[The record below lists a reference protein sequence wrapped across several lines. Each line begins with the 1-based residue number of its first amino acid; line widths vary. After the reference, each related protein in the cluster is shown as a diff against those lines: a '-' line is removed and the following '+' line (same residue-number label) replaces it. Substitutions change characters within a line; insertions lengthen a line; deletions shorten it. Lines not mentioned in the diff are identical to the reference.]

1 MFTVHHRLERVEFVF
16 WFLCCGQPFILV
28 TCTHVHV
35 ATSTIDADQPDKNR
49 SARFSFVCW
58 RVHVNISHE
67 ARTRNIHLK
76 LYLYSIYLSP
86 SSFFN
91 SIFFFYLLLFGVY
104 TERWYAESSARSTA
118 KAGWFSSATYMLNT
132 VDSWNASRSNHSAVH
147 QLKLWTVSWCIL
159 S

>member
-91 SIFFFYLLLFGVY
+91 SIFFFYPPFIWCVHRTMVCWKFGPVHS
-104 TERWYAESSARSTA
+104 ESRLVFKRNLYA
-118 KAGWFSSATYMLNT
+118 
-132 VDSWNASRSNHSAVH
+132 
-147 QLKLWTVSWCIL
+147 
-159 S
+159 